1 MVNDMHL
8 DPHALVGEW
17 NFERTI
23 VDRRA
28 DVTKRVAGTTT
39 IEGADGSRLRW
50 YESGTLFD
58 GDLELPVYRTLFI
71 ERHAGDWAV
80 TFEDGREFHDWAPG
94 DDVEHLCGADIY
106 RGRIDIDIDIDI
118 DIAIEEAAADSQAS
132 WSVEWTVT
140 GPSKDY
146 TMTTHL
152 TRAS

>member
-1 MVNDMHL
+1 MVNDSHL
-8 DPHALVGEW
+8 DPYTLVGEW
-17 NFERTI
+17 NFERRI

-28 DVTKRVAGTTT
+28 EVTKRVAGTT
-39 IEGADGSRLRW
+39 IVEHSGHSRLRW

-58 GDLELPVYRTLFI
+58 GDLELPVFRTLFI
-71 ERHAGDWAV
+71 ERTDGDWTV

-94 DDVEHLCGADIY
+94 GDVEHLCGADTY

-118 DIAIEEAAADSQAS
+118 EEAEADAAEDPQAV

-152 TRAS
+152 TRSS

>member
-1 MVNDMHL
+1 MVNDKHL
-8 DPHALVGEW
+8 DPNALVGEW
-17 NFERTI
+17 NFERRI

-28 DVTKRVAGTTT
+28 EVTKRVTGTTT
-39 IEGADGSRLRW
+39 IEDAGDGRLRW

-58 GDLELPVYRTLFI
+58 GDLELPVFRTLFI
-71 ERHAGDWAV
+71 EQHDGEWAV

-94 DDVEHLCGADIY
+94 DDVEHLCGADTY
-106 RGRIDIDIDIDI
+106 RGRIDIDV
-118 DIAIEEAAADSQAS
+118 EEATTDSQAA

-152 TRAS
+152 ARSS